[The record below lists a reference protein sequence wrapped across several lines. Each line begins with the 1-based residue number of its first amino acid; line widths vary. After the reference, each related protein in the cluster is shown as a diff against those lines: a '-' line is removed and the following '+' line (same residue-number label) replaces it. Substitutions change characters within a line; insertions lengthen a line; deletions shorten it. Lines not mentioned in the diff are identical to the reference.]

1 MAVEKRKRLGV
12 GVSYG
17 HVGVGFDYSTD
28 IIQQIVKIEVGV
40 MTIIPHPDGKGY
52 SIVTRF
58 DAITFRVITKRFVAD
73 GILKRSLKELTEVL
87 ENKPDGVYLNGRKL

>member
-12 GVSYG
+12 GVGYG
-17 HVGVGFDYSTD
+17 HVGFDYSTD

-40 MTIIPHPDGKGY
+40 MTIIPHLDGKGY

-58 DAITFRVITKRFVAD
+58 DAITFTVITKRFVAD